1 MDTTD
6 KKKSPFGVLS
16 LTLGII
22 SIVYALFWYI
32 SLPTGV
38 LAIITGNKGKEQV
51 KSKLAIAGKVT
62 GIVGLSIMGALMV
75 LKILIITLQFMY
87 Y

>member
-51 KSKLAIAGKVT
+51 KSKLATAGKVT

-75 LKILIITLQFMY
+75 FKILIITLQFMY

>member
-51 KSKLAIAGKVT
+51 KSKLATAGKVT

-75 LKILIITLQFMY
+75 LKILIITLQVMY

>member
-51 KSKLAIAGKVT
+51 KSKLATAGKVT